1 MELNK
6 CSRCG
11 AFYTTS
17 NNVCPNCEPKDSLEQ
32 FKLQTFLQ
40 NNEIPSSL
48 ETLSTD
54 TGISMKNLNRFLSN
68 TDVDIK
74 CQ

>member
-11 AFYTTS
+11 AFYSTS
-17 NNVCPNCEPKDSLEQ
+17 NNVCPNCEPKDNFEQ
-32 FKLQTFLQ
+32 TKLKNFLQ
-40 NNEIPSSL
+40 ENEIPSSL
-48 ETLSTD
+48 EILSTD

-68 TDVDIK
+68 ENFKTSL
-74 CQ
+74 